1 MKNFDYTNV
10 TILGAARSGLAAAH
24 LLRRHGV
31 RVFVSDQAPARPEV
45 LAALEEAGIES
56 EFGGHSS
63 RALKTGL
70 MILSPGI
77 PVRSAIVQQFYQA
90 GIPVLSEIE
99 VAWQFCPAN
108 IIAVTGSN
116 GKTTTATLIGHML
129 ETVYPGLRAAGN
141 IGQPFSDLADTVHDG
156 EWLAIEVSSFQL
168 ETIRDFHPQA
178 AVVLNFA
185 PNHLDR
191 YDSYE
196 DYITAKWRVTKNLN
210 EEDRFIF
217 NADDPLL
224 STRAAA
230 LHCRKMAF
238 GKRGRSMKAAYF
250 DETALYI
257 HGKKIIDRADMK
269 LRGEHNY
276 NNALA
281 AALAA
286 NYAGVPQANITLVL
300 REFEGVEHRLEFVA
314 EKNGVRFVNDSKATT
329 LESLEVALKS
339 FDKPVVLI
347 AGGKD
352 KGSDFFRLGDL
363 VGKQVKHL
371 VLIGSA
377 TEKIAAA
384 WQDKVKLSKA
394 GSLPEA
400 VNRAAEVAAK
410 GDTVLLSP
418 ACASFDMFQDYED
431 RGRQFKKIVENL

>member
-1 MKNFDYTNV
+1 MKNFDYTNITV
-10 TILGAARSGLAAAH
+10 LGAARSGLSVAH
-24 LLRRHGV
+24 LLRRHGIP
-31 RVFVSDQAPARPEV
+31 VFISEMASGRPEIT
-45 LAALEEAGIES
+45 AALEEAGIGF
-56 EFGGHSS
+56 EFGGHTS
-63 RALKTGL
+63 RALKAGL

-77 PVRSAIVQQFYQA
+77 PVRSPIVRQFIEA

-99 VAWQFCPAN
+99 VAWHFSSAN

-141 IGQPFSDLADTVHDG
+141 IGQPFSDLADTVRVN
-156 EWLAIEVSSFQL
+156 EWLALEVSSFQL

-178 AVVLNFA
+178 AAVLNFA

-196 DYITAKWRVTKNLN
+196 AYIEAKWRVTLNLT
-210 EEDRFIF
+210 EEDRLIY
-217 NADDPLL
+217 NADDALL
-224 STRAAA
+224 STRAAS
-230 LHCRKMAF
+230 LHCRKMGF
-238 GKRGRSMKAAYF
+238 GQRGRSIKAAYF

-257 HGKKIIDRADMK
+257 HGKKIIDIADMK

-339 FDKPVVLI
+339 FDKPLVLI

-352 KGSDFFRLGDL
+352 KGSDFSRLSGL
-363 VGKQVKHL
+363 VSERVKHL
-371 VLIGSA
+371 ILIGSA
-377 TEKIAAA
+377 TEKIASA
-384 WQDKVKLSKA
+384 WQNIVRISRAESLA
-394 GSLPEA
+394 GA
-400 VNRAAEVAAK
+400 VNQAAGVAAV

-431 RGRQFKKIVENL
+431 RGRQFKKLVEQL